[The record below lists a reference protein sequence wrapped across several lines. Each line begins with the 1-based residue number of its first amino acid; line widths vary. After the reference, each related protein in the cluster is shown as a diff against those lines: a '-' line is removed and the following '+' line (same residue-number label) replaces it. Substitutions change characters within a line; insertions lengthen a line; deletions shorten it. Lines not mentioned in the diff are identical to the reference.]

1 MTLTRETGLGRVTIN
16 DNVIAKA
23 LIRACTKAG
32 NRLYLATDKGKILG
46 EPSKTGTGDLAG
58 NFIIDEE
65 GDSYRMVFY
74 VVLNFGASIK
84 KVTDT
89 VLDALCREMQSM
101 FPHQKGIFTMVITGV
116 KSKNIAPRNIEVT
129 RIYEPAR

>member
-1 MTLTRETGLGRVTIN
+1 
-16 DNVIAKA
+16 
-23 LIRACTKAG
+23 
-32 NRLYLATDKGKILG
+32 
-46 EPSKTGTGDLAG
+46 
-58 NFIIDEE
+58 
-65 GDSYRMVFY
+65 MVFY

-101 FPHQKGIFTMVITGV
+101 FPQQKGIFTMVITGV